1 VILKR
6 LIGLFSPDLA
16 IDLGTANTLI
26 YAPGRGIILNEPTVV
41 AIRHSGSQKIVAAVG
56 LDAKQMLGRTPAN
69 ISAIR
74 PMKDGVIA
82 DFEVTETMLHQFISK
97 VHEKRLFPPAPRVV
111 VCVPCKSTLVERR
124 AIREAVFN
132 AGARDVRLI
141 EEPMAA
147 AIGAGMPVE
156 QACGSM
162 VVDVGGGTTE
172 IAIISLQGCVYA
184 DSLRI
189 GGDVFDEQIINY
201 VRKAHGCVIGET
213 TAEVIKKEVGMALL
227 DPDSKVLEI
236 EVRGRNLAE
245 GVPRAITV
253 TSIEIAQAIS
263 DPLQN
268 IVSAVKSA
276 LEQTPPELSSD
287 IAERGIVLTGG
298 GALLRNL
305 DKLLAQETG
314 LPVVVA
320 EDPLT
325 CVTRGG
331 GKVLEFFDNPN
342 HDMLFVG

>member
-1 VILKR
+1 MIFMR
-6 LIGLFSPDLA
+6 RIFGWFSPNLA

-26 YAPGRGIILNEPTVV
+26 YAPDRGIILNEPTVV
-41 AIRHSGSQKIVAAVG
+41 AIRQSGSQKLVAAVG
-56 LDAKQMLGRTPAN
+56 EDAKQMLGRTPAN

-82 DFEVTETMLHQFISK
+82 DIEVTETMLHQFINK
-97 VHEKRLFPPAPRVV
+97 VNERGLLPNNPKVV

-124 AIREAVFN
+124 VIREAVYN
-132 AGARDVRLI
+132 AGAQEVRLI

-162 VVDVGGGTTE
+162 VVDIGGGTTE

-184 DSLRI
+184 DSLRV
-189 GGDVFDEQIINY
+189 GGDMFDEHIINY
-201 VRKAHGCVIGET
+201 ARKAHGCVIGET
-213 TAEVIKKEVGMALL
+213 TAEKIKKEVGMAFN
-227 DPDSKVLEI
+227 DGNAVEI

-245 GVPRAITV
+245 GVPRSFIMSSDEVLSAI
-253 TSIEIAQAIS
+253 A
-263 DPLQN
+263 DPLQS
-268 IVSAVKSA
+268 IVSAVKTA

-325 CVTRGG
+325 CVARGG
-331 GKVLEFFDNPN
+331 GKVLEYFDNPN
-342 HDMLFVG
+342 HEMLFIE

>member
-1 VILKR
+1 MILKR

-82 DFEVTETMLHQFISK
+82 DFEVTETMLNQFIGK

-213 TAEVIKKEVGMALL
+213 TAEIIKKEVGMAVS
-227 DPDSKVLEI
+227 DGTTLEI

-253 TSIEIAQAIS
+253 TSDEITQAIS
-263 DPLQN
+263 DPLQS

-342 HDMLFVG
+342 HDMLFIG

>member
-1 VILKR
+1 MILKR

-41 AIRHSGSQKIVAAVG
+41 AIRHSGSQKIVANVG
-56 LDAKQMLGRTPAN
+56 LNAKQMLGRTPAN

-82 DFEVTETMLHQFISK
+82 DFEVTEIMLNQFIRK
-97 VHEKRLFPPAPRVV
+97 VHENRLFTPAPRVV
-111 VCVPCKSTLVERR
+111 GCVPCKSTLVERR

-172 IAIISLQGCVYA
+172 IAVISLQGCVYA

-213 TAEVIKKEVGMALL
+213 TAEVIKKEVGMAL
-227 DPDSKVLEI
+227 PDAKPLEI

-253 TSIEIAQAIS
+253 TSDEITQAIS
-263 DPLQN
+263 DPLQS

-305 DKLLAQETG
+305 DKLLAKETG

-342 HDMLFVG
+342 HEMLFVG

>member
-1 VILKR
+1 MILKR

-56 LDAKQMLGRTPAN
+56 LDAKKMLGRTPAN

-82 DFEVTETMLHQFISK
+82 DFEVTETMLNQFISK

-124 AIREAVFN
+124 AIREAVYN

-147 AIGAGMPVE
+147 AIGAGLPVE

-213 TAEVIKKEVGMALL
+213 TAELIKKEVGTAI
-227 DPDSKVLEI
+227 STGEKLEI

-245 GVPRAITV
+245 GVPRSIVV
-253 TSIEIAQAIS
+253 TSDEVMQAIS
-263 DPLQN
+263 DPLQS

-305 DKLLAQETG
+305 DQLLARETG
-314 LPVVVA
+314 LPVVSA

>member
-1 VILKR
+1 MIFMR
-6 LIGLFSPDLA
+6 RIFGWFSPNLA

-26 YAPGRGIILNEPTVV
+26 YAPDRGIILNEPTVV
-41 AIRHSGSQKIVAAVG
+41 AIRQSGSQKLVAAVG
-56 LDAKQMLGRTPAN
+56 EDAKQMLGRTPAN

-82 DFEVTETMLHQFISK
+82 DFEVTETMLNQFIGK

-201 VRKAHGCVIGET
+201 VRKAHGCLIGET
-213 TAEVIKKEVGMALL
+213 TAETIKKEVGMAIADGKTLQ
-227 DPDSKVLEI
+227 I
-236 EVRGRNLAE
+236 AVRGRNLAE

-253 TSIEIAQAIS
+253 TSDEISQAIS
-263 DPLQN
+263 DPLQS

-314 LPVVVA
+314 LPVIVA
-320 EDPLT
+320 DDPLT

>member
-1 VILKR
+1 MIVKR
-6 LIGLFSPDLA
+6 FLGLFSTDLA

-26 YAPGRGIILNEPTVV
+26 YAPGRGIVLNEPTVV
-41 AIRHSGSQKIVAAVG
+41 AIRHNGSNKTVAAVG
-56 LDAKQMLGRTPAN
+56 IDAKQMLGRTPAN

-74 PMKDGVIA
+74 PLKDGVIA
-82 DFEVTETMLHQFISK
+82 DFEVTETMLQYFIHK
-97 VHEKRLFPPAPRVV
+97 VHEKRLLPPTPRIV

-124 AIREAVFN
+124 AIREAVLQ

-172 IAIISLQGCVYA
+172 IAIISLSGCVYS

-189 GGDVFDEQIINY
+189 GGDIFDEQIINY

-213 TAEVIKKEVGMALL
+213 TSERIKQEVGMAYA
-227 DPDSKVLEI
+227 DGVVKEI

-245 GVPRAITV
+245 GVPRSFVINSEEVLT
-253 TSIEIAQAIS
+253 AIS
-263 DPLQN
+263 DPLSS
-268 IVSAVKSA
+268 IVSAVKTA
-276 LEQTPPELSSD
+276 LEQTPPELSAD

-331 GKVLEFFDNPN
+331 GKVLEYFDNPN
-342 HDMLFVG
+342 YDMLFVG

>member
-1 VILKR
+1 MILKR
-6 LIGLFSPDLA
+6 LLGLFSQDLA

-41 AIRHSGSQKIVAAVG
+41 AIRHNGAQNIVAAVG
-56 LDAKQMLGRTPAN
+56 EDAKHMLGRTPAN

-97 VHEKRLFPPAPRVV
+97 VHEKRLIPPAPRVV
-111 VCVPCKSTLVERR
+111 VCVPCKSTIVERR
-124 AIREAVFN
+124 AIRQAVLN

-147 AIGAGMPVE
+147 AIGAGLPVE

-162 VVDVGGGTTE
+162 VVDIGGGTTE
-172 IAIISLQGCVYA
+172 IAVIALQGCVYS
-184 DSLRI
+184 DSLRV
-189 GGDVFDEQIINY
+189 GGDMLDECIVNH
-201 VRKAHGCVIGET
+201 VRKNHGCMIGET
-213 TAEVIKKEVGMALL
+213 TAEHVKKQVAKAMDDDEM
-227 DPDSKVLEI
+227 LEI
-236 EVRGRNLAE
+236 EVRGRSMVE
-245 GVPRAITV
+245 GVPTTIIINSKEIYTAIAESLT
-253 TSIEIAQAIS
+253 
-263 DPLQN
+263 N
-268 IVSAVKSA
+268 IVSAVKAA
-276 LEQTPPELSSD
+276 LEETPPELSAD

-305 DKLLAQETG
+305 DQLLAQETG
-314 LPVVVA
+314 LPVIVA

-331 GKVLEFFDNPN
+331 GKVLELFSNPN
-342 HDMLFVG
+342 HDMLFVGC

>member
-1 VILKR
+1 M
-6 LIGLFSPDLA
+6 FSPDLA

-82 DFEVTETMLHQFISK
+82 DFEVTETMLYQFMDK
-97 VHEKRLFPPAPRVV
+97 VHEKRLIRPAPRVV

-213 TAEVIKKEVGMALL
+213 TAETIKKEVGMAVTDGKTLQ
-227 DPDSKVLEI
+227 I

-253 TSIEIAQAIS
+253 TSDEILQAIA
-263 DPLQN
+263 DPLQS

-314 LPVVVA
+314 LPVIVA
-320 EDPLT
+320 DDPLT

>member
-1 VILKR
+1 MILKR

-82 DFEVTETMLHQFISK
+82 DFEVTETMLNQFIGK

-189 GGDVFDEQIINY
+189 GGDVL
-201 VRKAHGCVIGET
+201 
-213 TAEVIKKEVGMALL
+213 M
-227 DPDSKVLEI
+227 SKSSIMFVKL
-236 EVRGRNLAE
+236 
-245 GVPRAITV
+245 TV
-253 TSIEIAQAIS
+253 
-263 DPLQN
+263 
-268 IVSAVKSA
+268 V
-276 LEQTPPELSSD
+276 
-287 IAERGIVLTGG
+287 
-298 GALLRNL
+298 
-305 DKLLAQETG
+305 
-314 LPVVVA
+314 
-320 EDPLT
+320 
-325 CVTRGG
+325 
-331 GKVLEFFDNPN
+331 
-342 HDMLFVG
+342 

>member
-1 VILKR
+1 MILKR

-82 DFEVTETMLHQFISK
+82 DFEVTETMLNQFIGK

-213 TAEVIKKEVGMALL
+213 TAELIKKEVGMAIG
-227 DPDSKVLEI
+227 DGTTLEI

-245 GVPRAITV
+245 GVPRSITV
-253 TSIEIAQAIS
+253 TSDEITQAIA
-263 DPLQN
+263 DPLSN

-276 LEQTPPELSSD
+276 LEPTPPELSSD

-314 LPVVVA
+314 LPVMVA

>member
-1 VILKR
+1 MILKR

-82 DFEVTETMLHQFISK
+82 DFEVTETMLNQFIGK

-213 TAEVIKKEVGMALL
+213 TAEVIKKEVGMAVN
-227 DPDSKVLEI
+227 DGKTLEI

-253 TSIEIAQAIS
+253 TSDEITQAIA
-263 DPLQN
+263 DPLQS

-314 LPVVVA
+314 LPVIVA
-320 EDPLT
+320 DDPLT

>member
-1 VILKR
+1 MS
-6 LIGLFSPDLA
+6 LFGFLSSNIA

-26 YAPGRGIILNEPTVV
+26 FTPGKGVVLNEPTVV
-41 AIRHSGSQKIVAAVG
+41 ALRSNRTQNPTVAAVG
-56 LDAKQMLGRTPAN
+56 LDAKQMLGRTPDN
-69 ISAIR
+69 ITAIR
-74 PMKDGVIA
+74 PLKDGVIA
-82 DFEVTETMLHQFISK
+82 DFEVTETMLNQFIGK

-172 IAIISLQGCVYA
+172 IAIISLQVCVYA

-213 TAEVIKKEVGMALL
+213 TAEVIKKEVGMAIADGKTLQ
-227 DPDSKVLEI
+227 I

-253 TSIEIAQAIS
+253 TSDEITQAIA
-263 DPLQN
+263 DPLQS

-314 LPVVVA
+314 LPVIVA
-320 EDPLT
+320 DDPLT

>member
-1 VILKR
+1 MILKR

-82 DFEVTETMLHQFISK
+82 DFEVTETMLNQFIGK

-162 VVDVGGGTTE
+162 IVDVGGGTTE
-172 IAIISLQGCVYA
+172 IAIISLQGSVYA

-213 TAEVIKKEVGMALL
+213 TAELIKKEVGMAIG
-227 DPDSKVLEI
+227 DGTTLEI

-245 GVPRAITV
+245 GVPRSITV
-253 TSIEIAQAIS
+253 TSDEITQAIA
-263 DPLQN
+263 DPLSN

-314 LPVVVA
+314 LPVMVA

>member
-1 VILKR
+1 
-6 LIGLFSPDLA
+6 
-16 IDLGTANTLI
+16 
-26 YAPGRGIILNEPTVV
+26 
-41 AIRHSGSQKIVAAVG
+41 
-56 LDAKQMLGRTPAN
+56 M
-69 ISAIR
+69 
-74 PMKDGVIA
+74 
-82 DFEVTETMLHQFISK
+82 
-97 VHEKRLFPPAPRVV
+97 
-111 VCVPCKSTLVERR
+111 VERR

-184 DSLRI
+184 NSLRI

-201 VRKAHGCVIGET
+201 VRKSHGCVIGET
-213 TAEVIKKEVGMALL
+213 TAETIKKEVGMAVT
-227 DPDSKVLEI
+227 DGTVLEI

-253 TSIEIAQAIS
+253 TSDEITQAIS
-263 DPLQN
+263 DPLQS

>member
-1 VILKR
+1 MILKR

-82 DFEVTETMLHQFISK
+82 DFEVTETMLNQFIGK

-213 TAEVIKKEVGMALL
+213 TAETIKKEVGMAVA
-227 DPDSKVLEI
+227 DGTTLEI

-245 GVPRAITV
+245 GCTAC
-253 TSIEIAQAIS
+253 
-263 DPLQN
+263 DY
-268 IVSAVKSA
+268 
-276 LEQTPPELSSD
+276 
-287 IAERGIVLTGG
+287 GY
-298 GALLRNL
+298 LR
-305 DKLLAQETG
+305 
-314 LPVVVA
+314 
-320 EDPLT
+320 
-325 CVTRGG
+325 
-331 GKVLEFFDNPN
+331 
-342 HDMLFVG
+342 